1 MRKSTIIDK
10 ELVRELY
17 LVATNT
23 SSLYNGIRHSV
34 QSLAKKKANG
44 TFDKSKAAKAFRPT
58 VLATIQWYKKN
69 YGLGVVSD
77 AEKMAICEQILE
89 HNIGWINEQAKQ
101 LKKEKATK
109 KRK

>member
-1 MRKSTIIDK
+1 MRKGTTIDK

-23 SSLYNGIRHSV
+23 RDLYDYIRYAV
-34 QSLAKKKANG
+34 QSLAKKKAKG

-58 VLATIQWYKKN
+58 VLATMQWYKKY
-69 YGLGVVSD
+69 YGLGIVSE
-77 AEKMAICEQILE
+77 AEKMAICEQILDS
-89 HNIGWINEQAKQ
+89 NIEWINEQAKQ
-101 LKKEKATK
+101 IKKTTT